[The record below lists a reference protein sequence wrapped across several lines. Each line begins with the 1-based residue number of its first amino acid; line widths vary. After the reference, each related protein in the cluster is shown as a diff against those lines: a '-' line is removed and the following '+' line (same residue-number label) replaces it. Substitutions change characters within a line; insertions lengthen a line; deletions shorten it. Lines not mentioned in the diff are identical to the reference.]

1 MQQNLLVH
9 LPNLNYETR
18 GLHRNSRS
26 EVFCEKRCSWKFRNI
41 HRKTPALDF
50 YFNKVAGLQTS
61 QVFSCEYCEISK
73 NTYFEEHLKT
83 AVPGF
88 TF

>member
-1 MQQNLLVH
+1 M
-9 LPNLNYETR
+9 
-18 GLHRNSRS
+18 
-26 EVFCEKRCSWKFRNI
+26 
-41 HRKTPALDF
+41 LDF

-61 QVFSCEYCEISK
+61 QVFSCEYYEISK

-83 AVPGF
+83 AVLGF